1 MRRSFRLWFLSL
13 FLRLVVKTA
22 LSLTKS
28 PQAMCARFERN
39 AARMFK
45 PPEDANFVADTIR
58 RNGKADELAGE
69 LAGGGAD
76 LIEALWASRGRP
88 DRHRVILYLHGGAF
102 VGGSTRTHRHLAA
115 YLAGAAGVRSVL
127 FDYRLAP
134 EHPFPAAL
142 EDAVFAYRHLLASG
156 YQARNIALAGDSAG
170 GGMAFSL
177 LLKLTEQDLPKP
189 ACVVAF
195 SPWTDMTMTRGSL
208 RRNARRD
215 MMLPVRWFLEVVA
228 HYLQGAMSTDPL
240 ASPVYG
246 DFDAPPPVLITA
258 SKSEILRDDAV
269 AMADRL
275 REAGGDVALELWKDM
290 PHAWP
295 LFAGM
300 VREADQTVER
310 AGRFIARHLTQGSG
324 D

>member
-1 MRRSFRLWFLSL
+1 MTQSNSERRYDPDFKDLIPMLPTVADFST
-13 FLRLVVKTA
+13 VEKV
-22 LSLTKS
+22 
-28 PQAMCARFERN
+28 QEAR
-39 AARMFK
+39 AARYDMFLK
-45 PPEDANFVADTIR
+45 PPPPREDVSIEDRMVPGPEGAAEVAIR
-58 RNGKADELAGE
+58 IYRPTLDAGTPLPCVFE
-69 LAGGGAD
+69 IHGGGFMTGS
-76 LIEALWASRGRP
+76 IEMMDPWCQ
-88 DRHRVILYLHGGAF
+88 RVSAKVGA
-102 VGGSTRTHRHLAA
+102 V
-115 YLAGAAGVRSVL
+115 VVSVE
-127 FDYRLAP
+127 YRLAP

-142 EDAVFAYRHLLASG
+142 DDALCVYRHLLASG
-156 YQARNIALAGDSAG
+156 YEARHIALAGDSAG
-170 GGMAFSL
+170 GGLVFSL
-177 LLKLTEQDLPKP
+177 LLKAAEQDLPRP

-208 RRNARRD
+208 RHNARRD
-215 MMLPVRWFLEVVA
+215 MMLPVRRFREVVSL
-228 HYLQGAMSTDPL
+228 YLQGAMTTDPL

-246 DFDAPPPVLITA
+246 AYDGGESGGPPPALITA

-275 REAGGDVALELWKDM
+275 RDAGGDVALELWKDM

-310 AGRFIARHLTQGSG
+310 AGRFIARHLAQGDG